1 MMYKVKRFFRKL
13 KRLLQ
18 YIPMI
23 WKTDDFDYSYS
34 IQLFQYQLRRTADCI
49 EENDYIENSK
59 VVALKIRT
67 ACDLLDAGYH
77 GKYIEEA
84 EAEFERQY
92 GESEV
97 IFSETPE
104 GNFDMQI
111 RWPIA
116 EDEDHN
122 KEIQEYWSAAMGAAY
137 VKSDRAK
144 KLAWNYIHKNIDQW
158 WD

>member
-1 MMYKVKRFFRKL
+1 MMYKVKRFFRRL

-23 WKTDDFDYSYS
+23 WKTDDFDYGYS

-67 ACDLLDAGYH
+67 ACDLLDAGYNY
-77 GKYIEEA
+77 KYVNEA
-84 EAEFERQY
+84 EAQFERQY

-97 IFSETPE
+97 IFNETPE

-111 RWPIA
+111 WWPIA
-116 EDEDHN
+116 VDEDHN
-122 KEIQEYWSAAMGAAY
+122 KEIQEYHSAAMGAAY
-137 VKSDRAK
+137 FKSDRAK
-144 KLAWNYIHKNIDQW
+144 KLAWDYIHKNIDQW

>member
-1 MMYKVKRFFRKL
+1 MHKVKTFLRRL
-13 KRLLQ
+13 KRLAQ
-18 YIPMI
+18 YIPVI
-23 WKTDDFDYSYS
+23 WKTNDYDYGYS
-34 IQLFQYQLRRTADCI
+34 IELFQHQLRRTADYI
-49 EENDYIENSK
+49 EKNGHLENSK

-84 EAEFERQY
+84 EASFERQY
-92 GESEV
+92 GKSEI
-97 IFSETPE
+97 IFSENPE
-104 GNFDMQI
+104 GNFEMQI
-111 RWPIA
+111 WWSIS

>member
-1 MMYKVKRFFRKL
+1 MMHKVKRFFRRL
-13 KRLLQ
+13 KRLIE
-18 YIPMI
+18 YIPVI
-23 WKTDDFDYSYS
+23 WKTDDFDYGYS
-34 IQLFQYQLRRTADCI
+34 IQLFQHQLRRTADYI
-49 EENDYIENSK
+49 EKNGHLENSK

-97 IFSETPE
+97 IFSETTE

-111 RWPIA
+111 WWPIA

-122 KEIQEYWSAAMGAAY
+122 KEIQEYYSAAMGAAHI
-137 VKSDRAK
+137 KSDRAK